1 MTKDLMREKLKEI
14 HSLTEK
20 IDSYTAFEYLTGVIS
35 EEEFNQLKEQYIPK
49 KQPSPK
55 KKKSEVEGFIQ
66 TVNPSKACVFLG
78 NSPWDR
84 CTKCNSIRK
93 YMQGKVCP
101 MYVGNIENN
110 E

>member
-1 MTKDLMREKLKEI
+1 MREKLKEI

-35 EEEFNQLKEQYIPK
+35 EEEFNQLKEQYTPR

-84 CTKCNSIRK
+84 CVHCNSIRK
-93 YMQGKVCP
+93 YMIWKDCP
-101 MYVGNIENN
+101 SFEGE
-110 E
+110 